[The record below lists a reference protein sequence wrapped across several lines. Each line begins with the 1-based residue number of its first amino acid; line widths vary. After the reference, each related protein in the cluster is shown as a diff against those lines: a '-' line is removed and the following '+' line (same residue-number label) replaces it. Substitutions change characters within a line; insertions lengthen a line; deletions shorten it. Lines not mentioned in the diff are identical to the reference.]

1 MGLVTS
7 REHGD
12 DWGRLIGSGERG
24 VSIRARRYGGFNPY
38 DPEVYEDPY
47 SIYAWLRDE
56 QPVHHNEELD
66 VWVLSRH
73 ADVAAG
79 LRDHTRFSSSYGV
92 LIEPSGW
99 RPDAHKRLSFIAMD
113 PPRHTRL
120 RGLVSRGFTP
130 RRVAELEPRIRQ
142 IARGHIATAL
152 ERDGLDLISDIAAK
166 VPMDVISE
174 LAGVPTA
181 DRKRVRELGNML
193 ARRPPGVTD
202 IPPESMEAIS
212 SLQAYYADL
221 IVERR
226 RAPRDDLIS
235 ALISVTA
242 EDDDF
247 TDHDIAAFLTLLV
260 GAGNET
266 TTLLL
271 GNAWY
276 WAWRNADQRAAAFG
290 GQIAGWIEETLRY
303 DSVVQYMARRLVDD
317 TVLHG
322 VPIPRGACMM
332 LLIGSAN
339 RDPRVFPE
347 PDRYDVSRDTSEQIA
362 FSNGPHYC
370 LGASL
375 ARLEARVVLEEFV
388 TRVADYDI
396 DPSGV
401 VRARAAT
408 AHGFAALP
416 AMTKTR

>member
-1 MGLVTS
+1 VGIRS
-7 REHGD
+7 RQYD
-12 DWGRLIGSGERG
+12 
-24 VSIRARRYGGFNPY
+24 GFNPY

-47 SIYAWLRDE
+47 PIYAWLRDE

-66 VWVLSRH
+66 IWVLSRH

-99 RPDAHKRLSFIAMD
+99 GPDAYKRLSFIAMD
-113 PPRHTRL
+113 PPQHTHV

-130 RRVAELEPRIRQ
+130 RRVAELEPHIRR

-152 ERDGLDLISDIAAK
+152 EQGGQLDLISDVAAK
-166 VPMDVISE
+166 VPMDVVSE
-174 LAGVPTA
+174 LAGVPVA

-202 IPPESMEAIS
+202 IPRESMEAIA
-212 SLQAYYADL
+212 SLHAYYADL
-221 IVERR
+221 IAERR
-226 RAPRDDLIS
+226 RAPQDDLIS
-235 ALISVTA
+235 ALIAVTA
-242 EDDDF
+242 EDEEF
-247 TDHDIAAFLTLLV
+247 TDAHVAAFLTLLV

-266 TTLLL
+266 TTYLL

-276 WAWRNADQRAAAFG
+276 WAWRNPDQRTAAFG
-290 GQIAGWIEETLRY
+290 GRIAGWIEETLRY
-303 DSVVQYMARRLVDD
+303 DSVAQYMARRPVED

-322 VPIPRGACMM
+322 VTIPAGSCAM

-339 RDPRVFPE
+339 RDPRVFPD
-347 PDRYDVSRDTSEQIA
+347 PDRFDVSRDASAMIA
-362 FSNGPHYC
+362 FSSGPHYC

-388 TRVADYDI
+388 ARVADYDI
-396 DPSGV
+396 DPDSV
-401 VRARAAT
+401 VRAHAAT
-408 AHGFAALP
+408 ARGFAALP
-416 AMTKTR
+416 ALVKTR